1 MLGVDGAAVAAGL
14 NSFTGAGRHME
25 YKGTC
30 NGAAVYDDYA
40 HHPGELHALLSSIRE
55 KAPGKRVIAAFQPH
69 PYSRTRALFD
79 DFVRELQLADQVLV
93 TEIYAAREK
102 NTLGISAA
110 ALAERIEG
118 ARFCQ
123 TLDDLAAQ
131 LKAIATPDDV
141 ILTIGA
147 GSISRVS
154 DMILD

>member
-1 MLGVDGAAVAAGL
+1 M
-14 NSFTGAGRHME
+14 
-25 YKGTC
+25 
-30 NGAAVYDDYA
+30 
-40 HHPGELHALLSSIRE
+40 
-55 KAPGKRVIAAFQPH
+55 
-69 PYSRTRALFD
+69 
-79 DFVRELQLADQVLV
+79 LV

-118 ARFCQ
+118 ARFCP